1 MSFLACL
8 FYCDVVIS
16 DFGNPSCQPQVCGA
30 AKAKPAKPPTEKER
44 SLMQTSLLGLD
55 IKPKNGGCLFFAIAS
70 LLAEVGRDHI
80 LLEEILPF
88 DK

>member
-55 IKPKNGGCLFFAIAS
+55 IKDVILRSFDATTKKWQAWQVFKKSSIYF
-70 LLAEVGRDHI
+70 LL
-80 LLEEILPF
+80 
-88 DK
+88 